1 VCASVTP
8 KKGSAVMT
16 SEIKTVDDIGYETKI
31 NYSDYW
37 AEVKQ
42 IAEAVNNREGY
53 SDDVDIHDIL
63 WECIDSHNWV
73 IYSFKAMFIMLHTD
87 NADAFLD
94 MGMGLPDGSWWD
106 IVTQFAHCAFMA
118 DVEQAI
124 SRIETEV
131 K

>member
-1 VCASVTP
+1 M
-8 KKGSAVMT
+8 KGSAVMT

-31 NYSDYW
+31 TYSDYW

-53 SDDVDIHDIL
+53 SDDVETSDIL
-63 WECIDSHNWV
+63 FQCVDSHNWV
-73 IYSFKAMFIMLHTD
+73 IYSYKAMFIMLHTD
-87 NADAFLD
+87 NANAFLD
-94 MGMGLPDGSWWD
+94 MGVGVPDGSWWD
-106 IVTQFAHCAFMA
+106 IVTQFAHCAFSA